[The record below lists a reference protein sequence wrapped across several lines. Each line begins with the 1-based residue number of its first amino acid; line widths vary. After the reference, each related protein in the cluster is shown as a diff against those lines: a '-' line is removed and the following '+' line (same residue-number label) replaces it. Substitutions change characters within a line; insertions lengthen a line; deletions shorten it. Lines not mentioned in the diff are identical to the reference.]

1 MQKFLLASFALLV
14 LVIPAEAQRR
24 APSDLWC
31 REERIGP
38 GPFDTVMRCEAYTY
52 QQCMASRTNFGTCFR
67 NPRYAQPR
75 RR

>member
-31 REERIGP
+31 REDDPIYTLGKSSVSP
-38 GPFDTVMRCEAYTY
+38 GEYGWLLP
-52 QQCMASRTNFGTCFR
+52 
-67 NPRYAQPR
+67 
-75 RR
+75 